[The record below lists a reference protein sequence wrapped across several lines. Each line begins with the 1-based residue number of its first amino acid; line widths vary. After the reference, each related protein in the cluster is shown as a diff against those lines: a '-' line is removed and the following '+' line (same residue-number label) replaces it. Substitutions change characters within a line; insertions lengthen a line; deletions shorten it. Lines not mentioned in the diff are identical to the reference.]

1 MGKFGKKFMLTP
13 YLCPGDYFGLVEENW
28 GFYKEKIDLMPY
40 FSMPGELPDKFN
52 QVAEKY
58 IIKQ

>member
-1 MGKFGKKFMLTP
+1 MLTP